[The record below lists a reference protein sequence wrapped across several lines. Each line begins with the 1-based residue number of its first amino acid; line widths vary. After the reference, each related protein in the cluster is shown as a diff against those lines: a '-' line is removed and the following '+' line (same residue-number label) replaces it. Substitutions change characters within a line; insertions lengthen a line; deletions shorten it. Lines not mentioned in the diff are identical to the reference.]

1 MGFNSINKNDKINEA
16 YGKMLEGKIPP
27 GLLSWVE
34 DYKKARG
41 YGNVK
46 LAKQIKANIDK
57 EIKKLKLDKKEVY
70 GADPDDPKNK

>member
-1 MGFNSINKNDKINEA
+1 MGFNSIDKNDKINEA
-16 YGKMLEGKIPP
+16 YEKMFEGKIPP

-34 DYKKARG
+34 DYKKARK
-41 YGNVK
+41 GNVK

-57 EIKKLKLDKKEVY
+57 EIKKLKLNSKEVY